1 MAGLVYVGKIVEI
14 NPIPNADR
22 IESAIV
28 VCGKGGKWQG
38 TVKKGEFA
46 VGDLCQVYLQDS
58 LLPETPEFEFMR
70 KYNFRVRMA
79 RLRGVPSEVLIM
91 PHVSGDLG
99 DDITEQAAVTKYEKP
114 LPLSIG
120 GDALGWFPP
129 SVPKTDEPNFQT
141 VPHLVEALG
150 GLLFYV
156 TEKADGSSATVY
168 KYNGHFGCCSRNL
181 ELKETPNNAIW
192 KIAREHDLET
202 LLDDGLALQ
211 FEVVGPG
218 VQGNPMGLKKV
229 EGRLF
234 NVYSIVGR
242 HYFGYPVV
250 QDWAERSGIPMVK
263 EVVLGTAFQYSN
275 DELRNLAEGLYSNG
289 KQREGIVIRPV
300 VEQSV
305 NGERLSFKVIN
316 LLYKD

>member
-1 MAGLVYVGKIVEI
+1 MSGLVYVGKIAEI
-14 NPIPNADR
+14 NPIPDADR

-28 VCGKGGKWQG
+28 ICGKGGKWQG
-38 TVKKGEFA
+38 TVQKGQFVA
-46 VGDLCQVYLQDS
+46 GDLCQVYLQDS
-58 LLPETPEFEFMR
+58 LLPELSEFEFMR

-91 PHVSGDLG
+91 PHVSGNLG
-99 DDITEQAAVTKYEKP
+99 DDVTEQAGVTKYEKP
-114 LPLSIG
+114 LSLSIG
-120 GDALGWFPP
+120 GDALGWFP
-129 SVPKTDEPNFQT
+129 SFVPKTDEPNFQT

-150 GLLFYV
+150 GLPFYV

-168 KYNGHFGCCSRNL
+168 KYKGQFGCCSRNL

-192 KIAREHDLET
+192 KIAREHGLET

-218 VQGNPMGLKKV
+218 IQGNPMGLKKV

-234 NVYSIVGR
+234 SVYNIVGR
-242 HYFGYPVV
+242 HYFGYLVV
-250 QDWAERSGIPMVK
+250 QDWAERSDIPMVK
-263 EVVLGTAFQYSN
+263 ETVFGIAFQYN
-275 DELRNLAEGLYSNG
+275 DEELRTLAEGLYPNG
-289 KQREGIVIRPV
+289 KQREGIVVRPV
-300 VEQSV
+300 MEQSV

-316 LLYKD
+316 LLYKN